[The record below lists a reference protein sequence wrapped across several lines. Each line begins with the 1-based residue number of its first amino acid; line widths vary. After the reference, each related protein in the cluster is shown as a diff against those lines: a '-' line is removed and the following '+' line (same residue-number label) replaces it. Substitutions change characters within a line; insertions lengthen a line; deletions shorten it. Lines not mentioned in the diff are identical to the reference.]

1 MPRCIRY
8 YWICNYFRK
17 ILRYFVYLKLNTPAL
32 NGIRREKE
40 RAKEK
45 EKARNN
51 QLYLFRERNGKSE
64 RWEMR
69 KAGDSKKGK

>member
-8 YWICNYFRK
+8 SWICNYFLK
-17 ILRYFVYLKLNTPAL
+17 ILSYFAYRKLNTPAQ

-45 EKARNN
+45 EKVRNN
-51 QLYLFRERNGKSE
+51 QLNLYRERNGKSE